1 MIYELNHVGMFVRD
15 AEKTVDFYEKYLGA
29 KNVFDY
35 SVPGVPVRLVYLQI
49 ANGMIEIVDLGDKAP
64 KFGYE
69 HVAFMSDS
77 IDEDYQRLI
86 QAGYSSIEA
95 PKKAASGN
103 GKICFVADPSGVKV
117 ELIEREST
125 LRIPTIVDGDIR
137 DFDHISILA
146 DDLEASEQF
155 YTQHISMNSLSRK
168 YVEDYD
174 VTFSHLHKGLENLEL
189 MHLGKSKV
197 EGDRILHIALR
208 VDDVNAMTEK
218 LTKQGV
224 EFDPDYPKT
233 AAFGGGLTAK
243 FSGPDGEKIELVDRK
258 NLQEI

>member
-15 AEKTVDFYEKYLGA
+15 AEKTVNFYEKYLGA

-35 SVPGVPVRLVYLQI
+35 SVPEVPVRLVYLQI
-49 ANGMIEIVDLGDKAP
+49 ANGMVEIVDLGDKAP

-86 QAGYSSIEA
+86 DAGYTSIEA
-95 PKKAASGN
+95 PKKAASGK
-103 GKICFVADPSGVKV
+103 GEICFVADPSGVKI

-125 LRIPTIVDGDIR
+125 LRIPTIEEGDIL
-137 DFDHISILA
+137 DFDHISVLA

-155 YTQHISMNSLSRK
+155 YTKHISMDSLSRK

-189 MHLGKSKV
+189 MHV
-197 EGDRILHIALR
+197 ENPEEGNRILHIALR

-218 LTKQGV
+218 LKKQGV
-224 EFDPDYPKT
+224 EFDPGYPKA
-233 AAFGGGLTAK
+233 AAFGGGMTAK
-243 FSGPDGEKIELVDRK
+243 FNGPDGEKIELVDRK